1 MLFGE
6 LQKVR
11 VFIYSEPIDFRFG
24 FERLS
29 YFVREHLKAD
39 ILEGDMYLFLGKNR
53 KRAKVLLFDH
63 TGLILLTK
71 RLEGGKLMTLMDLEF
86 IHEIT
91 TTELSLI
98 LSGARIRLPKQ
109 SVRPNGKQCVGAW
122 SNV

>member
-6 LQKVR
+6 LQKMR
-11 VFIYSEPIDFRFG
+11 VFIYQEPIDFRYG

-63 TGLILLTK
+63 TGLILITK
-71 RLEGGKLMTLMDLEF
+71 RLEGGKLMALMDLENARK
-86 IHEIT
+86 IT
-91 TTELSLI
+91 TTELGLI
-98 LSGARIRLPKQ
+98 LSGARIRLPRQARSQTEKWAH
-109 SVRPNGKQCVGAW
+109 V
-122 SNV
+122 

>member
-11 VFIYSEPIDFRFG
+11 VFVYQDPIDFRFG
-24 FERLS
+24 FEKLS

-63 TGLILLTK
+63 TGLILITK
-71 RLEGGKLMTLMDLEF
+71 RLEGGKLMALMDLENAK
-86 IHEIT
+86 EIT
-91 TTELSLI
+91 STELSLI
-98 LSGARIRLPKQ
+98 LSGARIRLAKQ
-109 SVRPNGKQCVGAW
+109 NVRTVDKKCAGTWAHV
-122 SNV
+122 